1 MKLPHTSLCLLSGL
15 SPFLLSGLS
24 FLLLSCSGSDSRPKA
39 HVEDENRAAVAYGR
53 QQALRLAVT
62 ENPDSLEME
71 KILIDVRVR
80 ENTLRRE
87 GEDDLADS
95 YISSFLATL
104 DSVNPALYAE
114 IGAGK

>member
-1 MKLPHTSLCLLSGL
+1 MKLPHTSLYLLSGL
-15 SPFLLSGLS
+15 SLF
-24 FLLLSCSGSDSRPKA
+24 LLSCSGSDSRRPKT
-39 HVEDENRAAVAYGR
+39 HIEDENRAAVAYGR

-87 GEDDLADS
+87 GEDELADS